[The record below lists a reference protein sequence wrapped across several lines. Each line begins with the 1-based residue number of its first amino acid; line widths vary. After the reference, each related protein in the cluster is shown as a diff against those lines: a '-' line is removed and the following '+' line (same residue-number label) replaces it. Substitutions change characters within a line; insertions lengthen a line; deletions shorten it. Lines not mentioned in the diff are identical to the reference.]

1 MYVIQ
6 FCEQTR
12 IEIKESITLYG
23 AKRINTLI
31 ISLGISLKESIRVYM
46 SLHNQHIL
54 ITLTIYLDLF

>member
-12 IEIKESITLYG
+12 IEIKESITFYG

-31 ISLGISLKESIRVYM
+31 ISLGISLKESIRVYV
-46 SLHNQHIL
+46 
-54 ITLTIYLDLF
+54 TT

>member
-31 ISLGISLKESIRVYM
+31 ISLGISLKESIRVYV
-46 SLHNQHIL
+46 
-54 ITLTIYLDLF
+54 TT